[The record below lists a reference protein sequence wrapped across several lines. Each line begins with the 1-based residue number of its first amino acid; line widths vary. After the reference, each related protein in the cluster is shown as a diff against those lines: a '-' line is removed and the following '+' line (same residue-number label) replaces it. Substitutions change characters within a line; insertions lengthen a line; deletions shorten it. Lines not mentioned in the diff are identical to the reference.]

1 MRNLLLTLCL
11 GMLAWTQVVRADLV
25 IDVVGGRQGGQPIAI
40 VPFGVQ
46 GSVPIDIASIIT
58 NDLQRT
64 GKFDPLAAAGM
75 PQQPIELSQ
84 VNLPSWQATGTPH
97 LVIGRVSGSATGG
110 YTIEFQ
116 LVDIFKG
123 GQMVGLSY
131 NATSSTL
138 RQVAHK
144 ISDVIYQTLLGERGI
159 FSTRIAYVTVR
170 RGINTSQ
177 YKLYVADADG
187 ANPQMMLDSNEPVFS
202 PAWSP
207 DGQRIAY
214 VSLEGKQAGVYI
226 QEVSSGRRSRVAAF
240 KGINSAPS
248 WSPDGTR
255 LAMTLSRDGNPE
267 IYVFNLSSRSFT
279 RMTNDPAIDT
289 EPEWT
294 PDGSALI
301 FTSDRT
307 GGPQIYRMSA
317 GGGGAQRLTFSGN
330 YNARPRVS
338 PDGTKLL
345 TLHNGGHGYQI
356 AVMDLTGG
364 QMTVLSDSS
373 LDESPSFAP
382 NGSMVIYGT
391 GRQLAAVSIDGRV
404 HQRLAVQAGDEV
416 REPAW
421 SPFLD

>member
-1 MRNLLLTLCL
+1 MRNFLFTICL
-11 GMLAWTQVVRADLV
+11 GLLAWAQVVRADLV
-25 IDVVGGRQGGQPIAI
+25 IDIVGGRQGGQPIAI
-40 VPFGVQ
+40 VPFGNQ
-46 GSVPIDIASIIT
+46 ASVPVDIAGIIT
-58 NDLQRT
+58 NNLQRT
-64 GKFDPLAAAGM
+64 GKFEALPIGNM
-75 PQQPIELSQ
+75 PQQPTELLQ
-84 VNLPSWQATGTPH
+84 VNLPSWQAVGMPH
-97 LVIGRVSGSATGG
+97 VVIGRIMGG
-110 YTIEFQ
+110 AGNYTIEFQ
-116 LVDIFKG
+116 LVDVFKG
-123 GQMVGLSY
+123 GQLVGLSY
-131 NATSSTL
+131 TATNATL

-177 YKLYVADADG
+177 YKLYVADMDG
-187 ANPQMMLDSNEPVFS
+187 ANPQMMLDSNEPIFS

-207 DGQRIAY
+207 DGQNVAY

-226 QEVSSGRRSRVAAF
+226 QNVSSGRRNRIAAF
-240 KGINSAPS
+240 KGLNSAPS
-248 WSPDGTR
+248 WSPDGSR

-267 IYVFNLSSRSFT
+267 IYVFNVGSRSFT
-279 RMTNDPAIDT
+279 RLTNDASIDT

-294 PDGSALI
+294 PDGGSLV

-307 GGPQIYRMSA
+307 GSPQIYRISL
-317 GGGGAQRLTFSGN
+317 GGGGAQRLTFTGN

-345 TLHNGGHGYQI
+345 MLHNGGRGYQI
-356 AVMDLTGG
+356 AVMDLASG
-364 QMTVLSDSS
+364 QLSILSDSS
-373 LDESPSFAP
+373 SDESPSFAP

-404 HQRLAVQAGDEV
+404 RQRLAVQAGDEV